1 MKKVSMSII
10 RYFNIVWGDSKFN
23 DHYSEEDGHGIP
35 SVSSWSL
42 SPEKCC
48 IYRVV
53 KYVMPLNYPVGP
65 KSSRIETTQR
75 IHFTNEKNLIIEVST
90 ASLDVPFGDDFCVE
104 ESWSIQEIDEGTTSI
119 KFCGGVSW
127 KKVTWS
133 AKLLKST
140 IDSSATSAC
149 AEHVVK
155 YIKGI
160 SKWNEEYTPKLKISN
175 IQETIINNENETN
188 NKMPSNPQEAR
199 ETNKDNIQSDPNI
212 QIKDQLLSTVE
223 TNKENIQSDPSIQ
236 KNNQSNKKEKTVEVA
251 QPDKIKKPSTTK
263 EKIVEIW
270 NTILSAALAIQSIN
284 AKQSFLMIVLAILII
299 LVVRISFLSNQVY
312 YLESKIMLSGI
323 SEGNKIKESLYTL
336 EKYLFLITN
345 FSNLP
350 PYEEQYSY
358 WKSNKEI
365 YTLLEH
371 QRDYI
376 NQLKSYIDYRVKYA
390 KL

>member
-1 MKKVSMSII
+1 M
-10 RYFNIVWGDSKFN
+10 
-23 DHYSEEDGHGIP
+23 
-35 SVSSWSL
+35 
-42 SPEKCC
+42 
-48 IYRVV
+48 
-53 KYVMPLNYPVGP
+53 
-65 KSSRIETTQR
+65 
-75 IHFTNEKNLIIEVST
+75 
-90 ASLDVPFGDDFCVE
+90 
-104 ESWSIQEIDEGTTSI
+104 
-119 KFCGGVSW
+119 
-127 KKVTWS
+127 
-133 AKLLKST
+133 
-140 IDSSATSAC
+140 
-149 AEHVVK
+149 
-155 YIKGI
+155 
-160 SKWNEEYTPKLKISN
+160 
-175 IQETIINNENETN
+175 
-188 NKMPSNPQEAR
+188 
-199 ETNKDNIQSDPNI
+199 
-212 QIKDQLLSTVE
+212 
-223 TNKENIQSDPSIQ
+223 
-236 KNNQSNKKEKTVEVA
+236 EVA